1 MDTETLHHDRDSA
14 HSGTFTGRSTS
25 AFSTLNTTA
34 FAPIPSARVIIA
46 VTVNP
51 GDFHNFR
58 NATLRS
64 VIMMAA

>member
-1 MDTETLHHDRDSA
+1 M
-14 HSGTFTGRSTS
+14 
-25 AFSTLNTTA
+25 
-34 FAPIPSARVIIA
+34 PSASVTIA
-46 VTVNP
+46 VNAKP